1 MQSDEY
7 QMSTL
12 RPKSDE
18 DEYNYKIYVGSGQK
32 SWDWGPMEIRLSFRE
47 WRPIE
52 WYSLQGIAFQGVRNV
67 LTPEFQKFAR

>member
-47 WRPIE
+47 
-52 WYSLQGIAFQGVRNV
+52 
-67 LTPEFQKFAR
+67 